1 MHCLWTISVPRSVC
15 RLTTPQPDPPLRGFL
30 LGHVGRAGPVSLAVR
45 RHSAEDMKAIIAIAV
60 AGLAA
65 GIVGGFLGHDT
76 WFYGGEAVA
85 FVVLLILWLYSIW
98 KRPRSI
104 VDVDADDLDDAP
116 PAIDPVRA
124 EQELQRKNRGT
135 VPTPK

>member
-1 MHCLWTISVPRSVC
+1 
-15 RLTTPQPDPPLRGFL
+15 
-30 LGHVGRAGPVSLAVR
+30 
-45 RHSAEDMKAIIAIAV
+45 MKAIIAIAM
-60 AGLAA
+60 AGLAV
-65 GIVGGFLGHDT
+65 GIVGGFLGHDA

-85 FVVLLILWLYSIW
+85 FVSLLILWLYSIW

-104 VDVDADDLDDAP
+104 VDLDADDFGDAP
-116 PAIDPVRA
+116 PAIDPTRA

>member
-1 MHCLWTISVPRSVC
+1 MANTSLESQRSV
-15 RLTTPQPDPPLRGFL
+15 
-30 LGHVGRAGPVSLAVR
+30 
-45 RHSAEDMKAIIAIAV
+45 MKAIVAIAV
-60 AGLAA
+60 AGLAV
-65 GIVGGFLGHDT
+65 GSVGGFLGHDA

-85 FVVLLILWLYSIW
+85 LVGLLILWLYSIW

-104 VDVDADDLDDAP
+104 LDVDADGLEGGP
-116 PAIDPVRA
+116 SAIDPVLA